1 MNQEIKEL
9 SMDEDNAIFERNLSG
24 FIISVLHA
32 ACSETE
38 SDAVSVQQ
46 ALDTDTASE
55 EEREA
60 FFGSAR
66 TKEIQRLTATMTEQ
80 NVEAENTETA
90 SEEER
95 NAFFGN
101 ARTKEFKRLTATMIE
116 QNVEAENTETASEE
130 EIIAFFGNARTKEF
144 ERLTDTMKEQNAE
157 TENTETANEEERI
170 AFFGNARTKEFDR
183 LTVTTQEQNAEAE
196 NTETE
201 SEEEIIAF
209 FGEAR
214 REELDRLTATLNTQV
229 DEVMSTLNTQ
239 VDEVM
244 STLNT
249 RAKPKIITQEI
260 CYNQVETEA
269 LTEETASEKDRVA
282 FFQSV
287 RDAERQKL
295 VEAFEREKK
304 WKEEKEERREKK
316 IQEQIRKMFEDFH
329 SPAVCPLSA
338 SCEPGG
344 SKEQYHLYPSSSN
357 TEYNIMLKSSVSK
370 LHERVKA
377 FTEEQKDL
385 QQKLELSHAIKHRTD
400 TDENKENRHN
410 SIRARSDAEILKADR
425 TYDVKKTGSVRR
437 IVSRI
442 FKRSKS
448 TTAYLSAKQIDP
460 EELKLDLTFLNDKKE
475 DDHEHD
481 EDEDQLDTTRTSNSE
496 WFTLSDIEEPP
507 RPRLKPFFTP
517 LKETHDATIS
527 KSTSYKAAE
536 SVNTLLLNEPTKPVR
551 KHSDITNARPLSRFH
566 RVSKWFKRLC
576 CCCCSQNTED
586 KDTVCS

>member
-1 MNQEIKEL
+1 
-9 SMDEDNAIFERNLSG
+9 MDEDNAIFERNLSG
-24 FIISVLHA
+24 FILSVLHA

-60 FFGSAR
+60 FFGNAR
-66 TKEIQRLTATMTEQ
+66 TKEIERLTATMTEQ
-80 NVEAENTETA
+80 NAEAENTETA

-101 ARTKEFKRLTATMIE
+101 ARTKEFERLTATMKE
-116 QNVEAENTETASEE
+116 QNNEAENTETASEE

-144 ERLTDTMKEQNAE
+144 DRLTATMKEQNTRA
-157 TENTETANEEERI
+157 ENTETASEEERI
-170 AFFGNARTKEFDR
+170 AFFGDARTKEFDR
-183 LTVTTQEQNAEAE
+183 LTATTNKQNAEAE

-201 SEEEIIAF
+201 SEEETIAF

-214 REELDRLTATLNTQV
+214 RKELDRLTATLNTQV
-229 DEVMSTLNTQ
+229 DEVMSALNTQ
-239 VDEVM
+239 VYKVD
-244 STLNT
+244 NQNIQ
-249 RAKPKIITQEI
+249 AKPKIITQEI
-260 CYNQVETEA
+260 SYNQVETEA

-304 WKEEKEERREKK
+304 WKEEREERREKK

-385 QQKLELSHAIKHRTD
+385 QRKLELSHAIKHRAD

-425 TYDVKKTGSVRR
+425 TNDVKKTGSVRR
-437 IVSRI
+437 FVSRI

-448 TTAYLSAKQIDP
+448 TTADLSAKQIDP

-481 EDEDQLDTTRTSNSE
+481 EDEDQLDTARTSNSE

-517 LKETHDATIS
+517 LKETHDATKS
-527 KSTSYKAAE
+527 KSTSHKAAE
-536 SVNTLLLNEPTKPVR
+536 SVNTLLLNEPNKPVR
-551 KHSDITNARPLSRFH
+551 KHSDSTNASPLSRFH
-566 RVSKWFKRLC
+566 RLSKWFKRLC

-586 KDTVCS
+586 RDTVCS